1 MDAFCNDSKHPDEM
15 DIRTQDYVAGFLMI
29 TLGLIGFS
37 ANALILNVL
46 YKSFR
51 ASTFSAFSVL
61 CCSRSLSNCGTL
73 LCFILYSGPVSLLG
87 YPYGPYLLGLKFGH
101 LTTLT
106 YKSVVYVQLAI
117 AFNRFVATFF
127 TFKYPNIC
135 HRKGTFILLG
145 IVWFITGLHCIPEF
159 LPGCGYTFFYENLAW
174 NFIDTPCSDLLG
186 GPILYY
192 PSYTVF
198 LGSILLNLVLFIKLS
213 YHTLVHSK
221 EMGGQ
226 SRERHKKNVHCFI
239 QSFLQELLYIFEMAF
254 LQIMKPK
261 DRFMEFVC
269 YSLLWEC
276 THGYRCHLSAGYAGQ
291 TSHLLGTEEKED
303 YISYTNML
311 FLDAFEK
318 VNVVLG
324 IVSNLL
330 LLYLIKRFSR
340 KDIGSYKYLLTCFA
354 IYDVFLCTIH
364 GIFNPKIININP
376 VFGAVLYSNSIPE
389 VLQNRHISSAFY
401 ACFTLPFA
409 LMNLHFLYRYWSIKN
424 PAKLDWFSK
433 WRYILVLAM
442 YVSASSIGHEIA
454 PEAVEMLR
462 AEFRREYADDVVD
475 GWLVMDHWRDGHL
488 NVWPFLI
495 LLIAFGIM
503 GPSFCVATTLA
514 TLTYRHIIRAKTLS
528 LSTRSAQMR
537 ILVAVCAQT
546 FVPVFCVYLPYA
558 CVLFAPFFDLPDFR
572 IPKYFPLLVSLF
584 PGWDAV
590 VIMLLMK
597 DYREGLISWIS
608 SPKPKEYW
616 ATTQWKTGTTNMG
629 SVSNAAT
636 I

>member
-46 YKSFR
+46 YKS
-51 ASTFSAFSVL
+51 
-61 CCSRSLSNCGTL
+61 
-73 LCFILYSGPVSLLG
+73 G

-276 THGYRCHLSAGYAGQ
+276 THVWDGVIVVIYRPDMRDRLPTCWGP
-291 TSHLLGTEEKED
+291 
-303 YISYTNML
+303 
-311 FLDAFEK
+311 
-318 VNVVLG
+318 
-324 IVSNLL
+324 
-330 LLYLIKRFSR
+330 KR
-340 KDIGSYKYLLTCFA
+340 KK
-354 IYDVFLCTIH
+354 TI
-364 GIFNPKIININP
+364 
-376 VFGAVLYSNSIPE
+376 
-389 VLQNRHISSAFY
+389 VLQVSV
-401 ACFTLPFA
+401 A
-409 LMNLHFLYRYWSIKN
+409 L
-424 PAKLDWFSK
+424 
-433 WRYILVLAM
+433 
-442 YVSASSIGHEIA
+442 
-454 PEAVEMLR
+454 
-462 AEFRREYADDVVD
+462 
-475 GWLVMDHWRDGHL
+475 
-488 NVWPFLI
+488 
-495 LLIAFGIM
+495 
-503 GPSFCVATTLA
+503 
-514 TLTYRHIIRAKTLS
+514 
-528 LSTRSAQMR
+528 
-537 ILVAVCAQT
+537 
-546 FVPVFCVYLPYA
+546 
-558 CVLFAPFFDLPDFR
+558 
-572 IPKYFPLLVSLF
+572 
-584 PGWDAV
+584 
-590 VIMLLMK
+590 
-597 DYREGLISWIS
+597 
-608 SPKPKEYW
+608 
-616 ATTQWKTGTTNMG
+616 
-629 SVSNAAT
+629 SNAKSSLNP
-636 I
+636 ILEH